1 MLPKIGENL
10 ARYIGITT
18 FRNGGDIRDVISIGK
33 LVKKNDGPEAI
44 DLILKTL
51 MKYGRDEESEE

>member
-10 ARYIGITT
+10 ARYIGFTT
-18 FRNGGDIRDVISIGK
+18 FRNGGREVISIGK
-33 LVKKNDGPEAI
+33 LVKKEDGPEAV

-51 MKYGRDEESEE
+51 MKYGKEEKEQ